1 MKPAVNDA
9 SARQDSGG
17 PSPVPRRGG
26 DRNNRPRRADGTELA
41 RDIAGLVDRSAQ
53 DLRLAWRQLHRTGP
67 PLGLSRDLMIRA
79 LAHQRQ
85 ERAEGGASPALR
97 RRLQSLAEEFEKG
110 GASFDLGL
118 MPKTGTMLV
127 RQWRGHAHA
136 VLVREDGFEYES
148 QHYRS
153 LTVIAERITGAHW
166 SGPRFFGLTKR
177 AGILAGA
184 EAGR

>member
-41 RDIAGLVDRSAQ
+41 RDIAGLVDRSTH
-53 DLRLAWRQLHRTGP
+53 DLRLTWRQLHRIDP
-67 PLGLSRDLMIRA
+67 PPGLSRDLMIRA
-79 LAHQRQ
+79 LAHQLQ
-85 ERAEGGASPALR
+85 EQTEGGASPALR
-97 RRLQSLAEEFEKG
+97 RRLQGLAEEFEKG
-110 GASFDLGL
+110 GASFDPGIV
-118 MPKTGTMLV
+118 PKTGTMLV
-127 RQWRGHAHA
+127 RQWHGHAHT
-136 VLVREDGFEYES
+136 VLVHEDGFEYEG
-148 QHYRS
+148 QHHRS

-177 AGILAGA
+177 GGLVGA